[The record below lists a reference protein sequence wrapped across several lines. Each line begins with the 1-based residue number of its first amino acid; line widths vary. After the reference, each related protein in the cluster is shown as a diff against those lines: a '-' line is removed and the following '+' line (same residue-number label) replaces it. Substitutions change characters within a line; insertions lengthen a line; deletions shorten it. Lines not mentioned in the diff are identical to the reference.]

1 MKILSN
7 EQLIAAY
14 RDAEKNER
22 DRDLVSILRK
32 EVDKRG
38 INPSHRQK

>member
-14 RDAEKNER
+14 RDAEKNES
-22 DRDLVSILRK
+22 DRDLVSLLRK

-38 INPSHRQK
+38 INPGRRHK